1 MMVLLRNGGKSLMTN
16 NDGQDDDPYEQ
27 TTPERMIAYLE
38 SVQ

>member
-1 MMVLLRNGGKSLMTN
+1 MVARAQTN

-27 TTPERMIAYLE
+27 TIPERMIAYLE